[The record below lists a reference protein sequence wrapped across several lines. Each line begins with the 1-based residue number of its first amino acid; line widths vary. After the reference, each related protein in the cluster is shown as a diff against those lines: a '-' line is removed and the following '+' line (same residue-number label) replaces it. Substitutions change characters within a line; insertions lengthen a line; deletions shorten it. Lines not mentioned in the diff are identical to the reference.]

1 MQQGFM
7 ICAVLLG
14 ASHIKWAAKEGR
26 AAGEM
31 VTLYLC
37 PQAVDGGMGERPC
50 EVMVQHEDIPSVNA
64 KLQTLKQFDTVMI
77 NLDKQRDRLVYR
89 GFFEFPK
96 K

>member
-14 ASHIKWAAKEGR
+14 ASHIKWGAKEGR

-37 PQAVDGGMGERPC
+37 PQAVDGGMGERP
-50 EVMVQHEDIPSVNA
+50 
-64 KLQTLKQFDTVMI
+64 
-77 NLDKQRDRLVYR
+77 
-89 GFFEFPK
+89 
-96 K
+96 